1 MHGGSHRPNR
11 RSIRLSGHSYSQDG
25 AYFVTVVTR
34 ERMTLFGDVIDGD
47 MRLNDTGRMISQLWE
62 WLETRYPYVR
72 LDEYVVMPNHLH
84 GVIVL
89 GDLDAGGSRTAPTGV
104 VNGNR
109 VDTARRKPLGRLVGA
124 FKTVTTKQ
132 ANLAKGTPGQV
143 LWQRNFYERII
154 RSDQEWNRIREY
166 IANNPLKW
174 EEDSENPAGT
184 NRRRSPST

>member
-1 MHGGSHRPNR
+1 MLDGSHLPSRK
-11 RSIRLSGHSYSQDG
+11 SIRLRGYSYDQAG

-34 ERMTLFGDVIDGD
+34 GRMTLLGDVIDGE

-84 GVIVL
+84 GVIAL
-89 GDLDAGGSRTAPTGV
+89 GDLDAGGSRTAPTHGRNSRR
-104 VNGNR
+104 VNS
-109 VDTARRKPLGRLVGA
+109 APRKSLGKLVGA

-132 ANLAKGTPGQV
+132 ANLAKDTPGQV
-143 LWQRNFYERII
+143 LWQRNCYERII
-154 RSDQEWNRIREY
+154 RDDEEWNRIREY

-174 EEDSENPAGT
+174 EDDSENPAG
-184 NRRRSPST
+184 RV